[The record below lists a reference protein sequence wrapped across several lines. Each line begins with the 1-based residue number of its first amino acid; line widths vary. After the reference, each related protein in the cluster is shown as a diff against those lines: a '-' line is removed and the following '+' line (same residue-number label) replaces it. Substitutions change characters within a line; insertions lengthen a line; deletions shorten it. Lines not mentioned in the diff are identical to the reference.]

1 MMQHKRRNSRPKGLT
16 VLAGGFTLTA
26 LALAGCSGGGGDPL
40 ASESPSESASSGA
53 AAATI
58 VVGSAD
64 FPESETLAE
73 IYAGALNGAGIPAE
87 TKLSIGSREVYLP
100 ALQDGSINLIPE
112 YTGALLVG
120 VDPDT
125 ELVDAGEIVDAL
137 PAALPEGL
145 EILEPSDAE
154 DKDAMVVTKA
164 TAEKYDLESIEDLAK
179 VCDQLTL
186 AAPAEFAERAQGLA
200 GLKDKYGCE
209 FKEFTP
215 IGDGGGPL
223 TVDALLKDDVQVA
236 DIFTTTPAIAENDLV
251 VLEDPKQNWPAQ
263 QVVPLGSSAVITD
276 EAAEVLNKVS
286 AQLTTE
292 DLIQLNQEVS
302 GDQKLDPSEAAQM
315 WLVEKGFVQS

>member
-1 MMQHKRRNSRPKGLT
+1 MMQHKRRNFRPKGLT
-16 VLAGGFTLTA
+16 VLAGGFTLA

-40 ASESPSESASSGA
+40 ASESPSAGAASGA
-53 AAATI
+53 AETI

-64 FPESETLAE
+64 FPESSTLAE

-87 TKLSIGSREVYLP
+87 TKLGIGSREVYLP
-100 ALQDGSINLIPE
+100 ALEDGSINLIPE

-120 VDPDT
+120 VDPET

-145 EILEPSDAE
+145 IILEPSDAE
-154 DKDAMVVTKA
+154 NKDAMVVTKA
-164 TAEKYDLESIEDLAK
+164 TAEKYSLESIEDLAK

-186 AAPAEFAERAQGLA
+186 AAPAEFAERAQGLI

-215 IGDGGGPL
+215 IGDSGGPL
-223 TVDALLKDDVQVA
+223 TVDALLKDEVQVA
-236 DIFTTTPAIAENDLV
+236 DIYTTTPAIVENDLV

-263 QVVPLGSSAVITD
+263 QVVPLASSQALTD
-276 EAAEVLNKVS
+276 EATEVLNKVS

-292 DLIQLNQEVS
+292 DLIELNQAVS
-302 GDQKLDPSEAAQM
+302 GDQKLDPSEAARM
-315 WLVEKGFVQS
+315 WLEEKGLA